1 MTDGVGRLKHTSFRH
16 QTLHL
21 VASNYVALLQRLDGE
36 VLACQLVLGQQYLQI
51 TVAMLH
57 SNGQLRTQRYG
68 DTEKGVKNLLYS
80 IRLLMMM
87 MMTNLPRNS
96 NPKMA
101 ERKKNDLCSKNSAYR
116 TGVTIRR
123 LMREV

>member
-1 MTDGVGRLKHTSFRH
+1 MTDSVGRLKHTSFRH

-36 VLACQLVLGQQYLQI
+36 VLARQLVLGQQYLQI

-68 DTEKGVKNLLYS
+68 DRGRSQKPALQHT
-80 IRLLMMM
+80 
-87 MMTNLPRNS
+87 
-96 NPKMA
+96 
-101 ERKKNDLCSKNSAYR
+101 
-116 TGVTIRR
+116 TIDDDDAKIFQ
-123 LMREV
+123 EIAIQKWQK